1 MTAGSA
7 AGILSRHRCVLQSM
21 RRVRD
26 QRDRHDER
34 HAEDAMHKPIPKIS
48 MNQGAAYWS
57 RITGAPRPHRS
68 TLIRWAVKGVRGK
81 RLQAEPLAGRWFTSE
96 AAIEEFVRHV
106 TSPPAD
112 AVDQSAGP
120 ARAAQVQRTLDDL
133 DQMIAPKRPG
143 RRKAK

>member
-1 MTAGSA
+1 
-7 AGILSRHRCVLQSM
+7 M

-34 HAEDAMHKPIPKIS
+34 HAEEVMHKPIPKIS

-68 TLIRWAVKGVRGK
+68 TLIRWAIKGVRGK